1 MRGVSSFFVVLDMTL
16 ADARKTRVESGT
28 VYVDCWLL
36 MLILSL
42 RKCENGYIG
51 DSVVVIAVRRRWA
64 STSWLE

>member
-1 MRGVSSFFVVLDMTL
+1 MTDAGCQQLLCCPRYDVGRYRRVRVKLD
-16 ADARKTRVESGT
+16 V
-28 VYVDCWLL
+28 VYVDRRLL

-64 STSWLE
+64 STS